1 MMKML
6 VAAAILVV
14 LITIIVLLVKSTK
27 NRLKLLNIKLKE
39 ADSNINLYLQKKKT
53 TLDNIIKII
62 IDLKKDEGLFDDFS
76 NDTKKEKN
84 TFVLHSVL
92 NKYYSKLSKL
102 LLDDE
107 ELSKNSDILE
117 HLINLKNNEEELIGS
132 IKFYNDSVVDY
143 NGLIKTFPHKV
154 FAKVKSLDNKDFYN
168 NEKEELFDI
177 LK

>member
-1 MMKML
+1 MK
-6 VAAAILVV
+6 ILIIVGIV
-14 LITIIVLLVKSTK
+14 IILITVIVLLVKNSK
-27 NRLKLLNIKLKE
+27 SRFNFLNIKIKE

-62 IDLKKDEGLFDDFS
+62 IDLKKDDGLFDDFS

-107 ELSKNSDILE
+107 ELSKNNDILE
-117 HLINLKNNEEELIGS
+117 HLISLKNNEEELIGS

-143 NGLIKTFPHKV
+143 NGLIKTFPHKIY
-154 FAKVKSLDNKDFYN
+154 AKMKSLDNKDFYN

>member
-1 MMKML
+1 MKL
-6 VAAAILVV
+6 
-14 LITIIVLLVKSTK
+14 LIVIGIVIVIVMIIVLLFKNSKSRF
-27 NRLKLLNIKLKE
+27 NFLNIKLKE
-39 ADSNINLYLQKKKT
+39 ADSNIYLYLQKKKT

-62 IDLKKDEGLFDDFS
+62 IDLKRDNSIFDDFD

-84 TFVLHSVL
+84 TFVLHSIL

-107 ELSKNSDILE
+107 ELSKNQDILE
-117 HLINLKNNEEELIGS
+117 HLVNLKDNEEELIGS
-132 IKFYNDSVVDY
+132 IKFYNDTVVDY
-143 NGLIKTFPHKV
+143 NGIIKTFPHKIY
-154 FAKVKSLDNKDFYN
+154 AHIKSLNNKDFYN